1 MTGFADIKRAI
12 IDALTPDLLSAQYRA
27 GLKDGDPV
35 ETGHCAVASEAFY
48 HIAGGK
54 AAGFMPVVCGYT
66 VTPDG
71 KMHYGADR
79 AQAER
84 ETPNN
89 FVRETRI
96 DFVRE
101 THWWIRGPKG
111 GKRGAGDIFDVTA
124 RQYDFPFP
132 YENGHNTGFMQP
144 QQKPSKRAQVVI
156 DRVSAKLGAQKLEAY
171 RRANIAAFQ
180 KQLAAASRPQK
191 KTKPASAPRRSC
203 RS

>member
-27 GLKDGDPV
+27 CLKDGDPK

-48 HIAGGK
+48 HLAGGK

-71 KMHYGADR
+71 KMHYGPAR
-79 AQAER
+79 ATAER
-84 ETPNN
+84 ETPS
-89 FVRETRI
+89 
-96 DFVRE
+96 DYVRE
-101 THWWIRGPKG
+101 THWWIRGPKD
-111 GKRGAGDIFDVTA
+111 GKRGAGAVFDVTA
-124 RQYDFPFP
+124 GQYDFAFP

-156 DRVSAKLGAQKLEAY
+156 DRVVQKLGAQKLAVY

-180 KQLAAASRPQK
+180 KTSAAQTPQQK
-191 KTKPASAPRRSC
+191 KTKNAEVRVR
-203 RS
+203 

>member
-12 IDALTPDLLSAQYRA
+12 IDALSPDLLSAQYRA
-27 GLKDGDPV
+27 GLKDGAAP

-71 KMHYGADR
+71 KMYYGARR
-79 AQAER
+79 AKAER
-84 ETPNN
+84 EMSHNP
-89 FVRETRI
+89 VRETQL

-101 THWWIRGPKG
+101 THWWIRGPKD
-111 GKRGAGDIFDVTA
+111 GKRGAGAVFDVTA
-124 RQYDFPFP
+124 GQYDFSFP

-156 DRVSAKLGAQKLEAY
+156 DRVVQKLGAQKLDAY

-180 KQLAAASRPQK
+180 KRTKAASP
-191 KTKPASAPRRSC
+191 SPR
-203 RS
+203 